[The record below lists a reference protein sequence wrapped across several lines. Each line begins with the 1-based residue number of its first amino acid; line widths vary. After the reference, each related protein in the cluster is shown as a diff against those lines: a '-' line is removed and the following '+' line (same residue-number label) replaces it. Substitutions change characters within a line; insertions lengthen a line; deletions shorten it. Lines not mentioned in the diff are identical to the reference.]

1 MTTTTTMTTF
11 LKLFRWPNLI
21 IIILSMSFILVFV
34 IAPGLG
40 IKLFS
45 DGLSY
50 VQFTLLIVST
60 ILIAVGGYIIND
72 VFDINTDSINKKGGS
87 TIGNNI
93 SIGTANTLYW
103 ITTITGVLLGVL
115 LSYLVNQINFGL
127 IFLFSAGLLWFYS
140 QKYQCQPLV
149 GNIVI
154 AFLSSLS
161 FGLVWLFEF
170 YALSNNA
177 EVFVNVQSDFPLIN
191 RLVLIYMGF
200 AFMVSLLREVVKD
213 IEDYR
218 GDNRYGCITFTV
230 KYGISASK
238 ILALL
243 VAYISLIASLL
254 IQFYFFIAGYYI
266 LTAAFLIINLL
277 FVLIIIMLHLA
288 ASKPNYAKLSSIIKI
303 LMLSGIT
310 SMILFYFETLKW

>member
-1 MTTTTTMTTF
+1 MTTF
-11 LKLFRWPNLI
+11 LKLIRWPNLI
-21 IIILSMSFILVFV
+21 IIAVSISLILLFIIVPV
-34 IAPGLG
+34 LG
-40 IKLFS
+40 INVFS

-50 VQFTLLIVST
+50 VEFTLLMFST
-60 ILIAVGGYIIND
+60 ILIAIGGYIIND
-72 VFDINTDSINKKGGS
+72 IFDINTDSINKQGKNVVGGR
-87 TIGNNI
+87 I
-93 SIGTANTLYW
+93 SIDFAYTLYW
-103 ITTITGVLLGVL
+103 ITTITGVLSGVL

-154 AFLSSLS
+154 AFLSSIS

-177 EVFVNVQSDFPLIN
+177 EIFVNVQSDFPLVN

-213 IEDYR
+213 IEDYK

-230 KYGISASK
+230 KYGKSASNL
-238 ILALL
+238 LALII
-243 VAYISLIASLL
+243 AYTSLAAT
-254 IQFYFFIAGYYI
+254 FFIQYYFYIAG
-266 LTAAFLIINLL
+266 FNLL
-277 FVLIIIMLHLA
+277 FITFFIIVILFILIIHGLHISS
-288 ASKPNYAKLSSIIKI
+288 SKSNYTKLSLLIKI
-303 LMLSGIT
+303 LMLAGIL
-310 SMILFYFETLKW
+310 SMVMFYFEF

>member
-1 MTTTTTMTTF
+1 
-11 LKLFRWPNLI
+11 
-21 IIILSMSFILVFV
+21 MSFILVFIIV
-34 IAPGLG
+34 PGLG

-45 DGLSY
+45 AGLSY
-50 VQFTLLIVST
+50 LQFTLLIVST

-72 VFDINTDSINKKGGS
+72 VFDINSDSVNKQGS
-87 TIGNNI
+87 NIIGRNI
-93 SIGTANTLYW
+93 SIEFANTLYW

-161 FGLVWLFEF
+161 FGLAWLFEF

-177 EVFVNVQSDFPLIN
+177 EVFVSVQSDFPLIN

-288 ASKPNYAKLSSIIKI
+288 ASKPNYTKLSSIIKI
-303 LMLSGIT
+303 LMLSGII
-310 SMILFYFETLKW
+310 SMILFYFET